1 MNDMELEGCVAKL
14 DRCGTKM
21 EKWSKGQEQG
31 SEAMSDVTLAND
43 LIREAYPTA
52 RYGNAKAA
60 IWAAYRGLSLRSI
73 RRARALYNGEAKRVD
88 AHEMD
93 ALRRAAI
100 EELARERNR
109 ALEKI
114 RSLEAMAARSG
125 DHGASTA
132 IRGE

>member
-1 MNDMELEGCVAKL
+1 MRQERTTTNLE
-14 DRCGTKM
+14 R
-21 EKWSKGQEQG
+21 WSKGQEIESG
-31 SEAMSDVTLAND
+31 AMSDVTLASE
-43 LIREAYPTA
+43 LIREAYPSA

-60 IWAAYRGLSLRSI
+60 IWAAYRGLKLRSI

-114 RSLEAMAARSG
+114 RSLEAMASVPG
-125 DHGASTA
+125 DHG
-132 IRGE
+132 I